1 MPATSTTLVD
11 GQAHTVAVSPWF
23 VCMERQPW
31 QPGHYEIV
39 TAPPA
44 AGAPMRML
52 MAKWTGSSWTDLQ
65 DPKAGRVRSNLTKAL
80 DAVSTVVCWRGLAAP
95 FTQ

>member
-1 MPATSTTLVD
+1 
-11 GQAHTVAVSPWF
+11 
-23 VCMERQPW
+23 
-31 QPGHYEIV
+31 
-39 TAPPA
+39 
-44 AGAPMRML
+44 MRML